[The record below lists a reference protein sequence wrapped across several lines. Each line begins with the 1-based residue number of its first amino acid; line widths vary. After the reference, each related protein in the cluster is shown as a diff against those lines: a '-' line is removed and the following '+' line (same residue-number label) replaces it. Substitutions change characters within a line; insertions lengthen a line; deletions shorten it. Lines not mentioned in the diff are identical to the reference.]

1 MNVIHATECA
11 ASGTLNVLAA
21 LSHELAAAG
30 ARQLIVY
37 SERPETPANLAA
49 LFPARVEF
57 VRVPPARGLHAKFAA
72 DFWRA
77 LSGAVRAFKPDVLHL
92 HSSKAGF
99 LGRVARLAMRWPCRT
114 FYSPHGLAF
123 LDPDRRLRNA
133 IVRSIEHLAARTGA
147 EPVGCSAGEAE
158 LLTRLSGRRA
168 LLLENPVDERFLEI
182 VAMPSQVRTVVTL
195 GRLSR
200 QKAPENFAAVARLVR
215 QRRPDLRFEW
225 IGDGDAHFKRELM
238 AAGCEV
244 TGWCTREQ
252 VAVHLAHAHVYL
264 QTSRWEGL
272 PISVIQALAAGVPCV
287 VNDCIG
293 NRDAVTH
300 GLSGFV
306 AGSIE
311 EMARHVG
318 ALADDASLRARLGAA
333 ARTEARRRFGHAAF
347 RAQVRQLYDL
357 KDATV
362 DAGALGC
369 PT

>member
-11 ASGTLNVLAA
+11 AAGTLNVLVA

-37 SERPETPANLAA
+37 SERPETPANLTA

-57 VRVPPARGLHAKFAA
+57 VRVPSAAGLNAKFAA
-72 DFWRA
+72 DFCRA
-77 LSGAVRAFKPDVLHL
+77 LARAVRTVRPDVLHL

-99 LGRVARLAMRWPCRT
+99 LGRIERMTMRWPCRT

-133 IVRSIEHLAARTGA
+133 LVKAIEYLAARTGA
-147 EPVGCSAGEAE
+147 VPVGCSAGEAQ
-158 LLTRLSGRRA
+158 LLTHLSGRAA
-168 LLLENPVDERFLEI
+168 LLLENPVDERFFEI
-182 VAMPSQVRTVVTL
+182 VATPSQVRTVVTL

-200 QKAPENFAAVARLVR
+200 QKAPENFAAVARLAR
-215 QRRPDLRFEW
+215 QRRPDLRFVW
-225 IGDGDAHFKRELM
+225 IGDGDAHFKRELT

-244 TGWCTREQ
+244 TGWRTRDQ
-252 VAVHLAHAHVYL
+252 VAVHLALAQVYL

-306 AGSIE
+306 ASSIE
-311 EMARHVG
+311 GMAQHVVT
-318 ALADDASLRARLGAA
+318 LADDPALRARLGAA
-333 ARTEARRRFGHAAF
+333 ARTEARRRFGSAAF
-347 RAQVRQLYDL
+347 RAQVRRLYDL
-357 KDATV
+357 EVSAAV
-362 DAGALGC
+362 DALGC
-369 PT
+369 ST